1 MYVLSANSQDMHGDG
16 IYSLCLEEP
25 FRNAPS
31 AVCHLEASFAFWGK
45 TRPDVQGSERQTCRS
60 FQGFPH
66 SIMGIHPYQEPKI
79 KPESSVVLNIREGI
93 QIKVRVLLIYY
104 PKSYAEAFQIFL
116 PFK

>member
-1 MYVLSANSQDMHGDG
+1 
-16 IYSLCLEEP
+16 
-25 FRNAPS
+25 
-31 AVCHLEASFAFWGK
+31 
-45 TRPDVQGSERQTCRS
+45 
-60 FQGFPH
+60 
-66 SIMGIHPYQEPKI
+66 MGIHPYQEPKI